1 MCAEKDMTLYFSLPA
16 SRKNFST
23 ICMRVFFFYC
33 YVLMVI
39 TKMYY
44 NIEKRSKNLSPPFP
58 SCTVVL
64 SILRLSAA
72 SACEPRRQPA
82 QACKSFIFRMYIS
95 GTFNKMRGYG
105 FINCFFFLGKPILI
119 GFHRLADAQDVMGL
133 VVQV

>member
-1 MCAEKDMTLYFSLPA
+1 MRRERHDSLFFTASFKEKFFYNLHEGL
-16 SRKNFST
+16 
-23 ICMRVFFFYC
+23 FFYC

-105 FINCFFFLGKPILI
+105 FINCFLF
-119 GFHRLADAQDVMGL
+119 
-133 VVQV
+133 